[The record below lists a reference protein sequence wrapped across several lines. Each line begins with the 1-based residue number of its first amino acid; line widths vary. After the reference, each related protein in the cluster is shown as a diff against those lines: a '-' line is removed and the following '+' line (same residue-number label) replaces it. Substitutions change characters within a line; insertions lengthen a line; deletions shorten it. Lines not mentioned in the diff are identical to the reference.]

1 MFQLIGRSRCGGY
14 RRASSSSEVV
24 RLYRPHMANHR
35 TSRSS
40 RSIRSQ
46 SSSRISADC
55 RPVSG
60 FSRSM
65 TGVKIFHAYAAP
77 NGYNNMDSNQRET
90 STVRACAGE
99 YQKQRSHPPVSQG
112 QGKGYAQRLLDGRG
126 KESDIRFEDIIAWAE
141 LPRPFFRFG
150 Q

>member
-1 MFQLIGRSRCGGY
+1 
-14 RRASSSSEVV
+14 
-24 RLYRPHMANHR
+24 
-35 TSRSS
+35 
-40 RSIRSQ
+40 
-46 SSSRISADC
+46 
-55 RPVSG
+55 
-60 FSRSM
+60 
-65 TGVKIFHAYAAP
+65 
-77 NGYNNMDSNQRET
+77 MDSNQRET

-112 QGKGYAQRLLDGRG
+112 QGKGVRTAPFWMDGG